1 MMRDNV
7 STMDQMSMLS
17 MMMLDDHGAV
27 CCMIMFGVCY
37 GWLMLSKMMLDDHDA
52 VCCFL
57 ILVDWVRWSM
67 LSYVDSDAT

>member
-1 MMRDNV
+1 
-7 STMDQMSMLS
+7 
-17 MMMLDDHGAV
+17 MLDGHDAE
-27 CCMIMFGVCY
+27 CCVIMFGVCY
-37 GWLMLSKMMLDDHDA
+37 RWSMLSKMVLDDQDA

>member
-1 MMRDNV
+1 MHDNV
-7 STMDQMSMLS
+7 STMDHMVHVVY
-17 MMMLDDHGAV
+17 DDVDEHDAV

-37 GWLMLSKMMLDDHDA
+37 GWSMLSKMMQDGHDA